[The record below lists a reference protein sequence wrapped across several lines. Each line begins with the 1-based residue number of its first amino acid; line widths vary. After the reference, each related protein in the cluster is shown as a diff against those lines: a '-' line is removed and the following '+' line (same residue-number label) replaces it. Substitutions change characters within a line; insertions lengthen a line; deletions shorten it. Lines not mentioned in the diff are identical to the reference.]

1 MRGSIEL
8 SGSLWTVPN
17 SLRRR
22 ETASGRKRT
31 ARLSTQVLRCG
42 LGVPSGKTATVV
54 GKLEPAFIEAALGGL
69 GLEAKDVAMVGDDAE
84 SDVAGAQRAGLRSV
98 QVKTGK
104 YWLGAVGRRTGR
116 LRASPTSRRCSA
128 FRRC

>member
-22 ETASGRKRT
+22 GTAFAGSGRPVSR
-31 ARLSTQVLRCG
+31 RRSLRCG

-84 SDVAGAQRAGLRSV
+84 PDVAGAQRAGLRGV

-104 YWLGAVGRRTGR
+104 YRLGAVGRRTGR